1 MKASGP
7 RIEVTVVYALPDRAI
22 EIVVQL
28 PAGATVGDAIEG
40 SGLVSRQREV
50 DFTGSRVGIFGKR
63 LDRKSVLADGDR
75 VEVYRALLADPKESR
90 LRRAAARPKA
100 RAK

>member
-63 LDRKSVLADGDR
+63 VIANPYWLTGTGSKSIERCSPTQKR
-75 VEVYRALLADPKESR
+75 VV
-90 LRRAAARPKA
+90 
-100 RAK
+100 